1 MAGRRGARCPRHPAP
16 ERGWQ
21 HGVVRLRAGPS
32 LLTAFAVAGVGGLAA
47 CTGGSAGAGVALRV
61 TPAASVADQ
70 PVRITVSGL
79 TPGTAVSLRLRSTD
93 ATHVP
98 WSSSATFR
106 ASAAGSVNPGRMA
119 AQSGS
124 YTGRSAM
131 GLFWSMKPPLPG
143 PASAYYWPGT
153 RPAVFDLS
161 VTAHDSTLASARLTR
176 RWLAAPTTAGA
187 HTVAASGFD
196 GQFFPPRG
204 VPAGRRRPAVLI
216 IGGSEGGLSSPL
228 LAAALAGHGYP
239 VLTIAYFGAPGL
251 PASLSGIPLEYFA
264 RALRWLRRQPQVDP
278 AHVLTLGVS
287 FGSEAALL
295 MGVQYP
301 GLVHGVV
308 AAVPSG
314 VTTSPC
320 PRCDYAAWT
329 LHGRA
334 LPFTTRFNTPD
345 PAGAAAAVIPV
356 ERIDGPVFLV
366 CGGADKSWDS
376 CGYARAIMT
385 RLGAHHDGY
394 PHELAAYPAAG
405 HGVGYLVPYLP
416 GAGVAALR
424 DGGTSPAANPSAT
437 AAVWPRLLRFLAGFA
452 QK

>member
-1 MAGRRGARCPRHPAP
+1 
-16 ERGWQ
+16 
-21 HGVVRLRAGPS
+21 VRLRAAPS
-32 LLTAFAVAGVGGLAA
+32 LLAAFAVAGVAGLAA
-47 CTGGSAGAGVALRV
+47 CAGGPAGAGVALHV

-93 ATHVP
+93 ATHTA

-106 ASAAGSVNPGRMA
+106 ASAAGSVNPARMA
-119 AQSGS
+119 ARSGS

-131 GLFWSMKPPLPG
+131 GLFWSMQPPVPG
-143 PASAYYWPGT
+143 PASAYYWPGA

-176 RWLAAPTTAGA
+176 RWLVAPTSAGA

-196 GQFFPPRG
+196 GQFFPPAG

-239 VLTIAYFGAPGL
+239 VLTIAYFAAPGL

-278 AHVLTLGVS
+278 AHVLTLGIS

-295 MGVQYP
+295 VGVHYP

-320 PRCDYAAWT
+320 PHCDYPAWT
-329 LHGRA
+329 LHGRP
-334 LPFTTRFNTPD
+334 LPFTTKFNAPD
-345 PAGAAAAVIPV
+345 PARAAAAVIPV
-356 ERIDGPVFLV
+356 ERIAGPVFLV
-366 CGGADKSWDS
+366 CGGADKTWDS
-376 CGYARAIMT
+376 CGYARAIMS
-385 RLGAHHDGY
+385 RLGAHHDRY
-394 PHELAAYPAAG
+394 PNELAAYPAAG
-405 HGVGYLVPYLP
+405 HAVGDLVPYLSGAAQAAPRDAGASP
-416 GAGVAALR
+416 G
-424 DGGTSPAANPSAT
+424 ANPSAT
-437 AAVWPRLLRFLAGFA
+437 AAVWPRLLRFLAGPA

>member
-1 MAGRRGARCPRHPAP
+1 M
-16 ERGWQ
+16 
-21 HGVVRLRAGPS
+21 RLRSAPS
-32 LLTAFAVAGVGGLAA
+32 LLAVFAVAGVAGLAA
-47 CTGGSAGAGVALRV
+47 CMGGSAGADVALHV

-93 ATHVP
+93 ATHTA

-106 ASAAGSVNPGRMA
+106 ASAAGSVNPARMA
-119 AQSGS
+119 ARSGS

-131 GLFWSMKPPLPG
+131 GLFWSMEPPLPG
-143 PASAYYWPGT
+143 PATAYYWPGT

-161 VTAHDSTLASARLTR
+161 VTAHGTTLASARLTR
-176 RWLAAPTTAGA
+176 RWLAGPTTAGT

-216 IGGSEGGLSSPL
+216 IGGSQGGLSSPL

-239 VLTIAYFGAPGL
+239 ALDIAYFAAPGL
-251 PASLSGIPLEYFA
+251 PASLSDIPLEYFA
-264 RALRWLRRQPQVDP
+264 RSLRWLRRQPQVDP
-278 AHVLTLGVS
+278 GHVLTLGIS

-295 MGVQYP
+295 VGAHYP

-320 PRCDYAAWT
+320 PHCDYPVWT
-329 LHGRA
+329 LHGQA
-334 LPFTTRFNTPD
+334 LPFTTQFNIPD
-345 PAGAAAAVIPV
+345 PAGAPAAVIPV

-366 CGGADKSWDS
+366 CGGADKTWDS

-385 RLGAHHDGY
+385 RLGAHHDRY
-394 PHELAAYPAAG
+394 PRELAAYPAAG
-405 HGVGYLVPYLP
+405 HAVGYLVPYLP
-416 GAGVAALR
+416 GAAVTARGDAGLSA
-424 DGGTSPAANPSAT
+424 DANPAAT
-437 AAVWPRLLRFLAGFA
+437 AAVWPQLLRFLAGPA